1 MNLIAAVDKRWAI
14 GKDGG
19 LLVSIPEDMKLF
31 REETIGKVIVMG
43 RKTFESLPEKRA
55 LHDRVNIVL
64 TKDMNYEKA
73 NVLVVHSVEEALEE
87 LKRYDSKDVYIIG
100 GASVYEQFLPYCDT
114 AHITKVDYVYDA
126 DTYFPNLD
134 KLENWKKT
142 EVSDEHTYFD
152 ICYEFVKYERDF

>member
-1 MNLIAAVDKRWAI
+1 MNLIAAVDKKWAI
-14 GKDGG
+14 GKNGN

-55 LHDRVNIVL
+55 LHDRVNIVI
-64 TKDMNYEKA
+64 TKDMTYEKRD
-73 NVLVVHSVEEALEE
+73 VIVVHSIDEALEE
-87 LKRYDSKDVYIIG
+87 LKKYSTDDVYIIG

-114 AHITKVDYVYDA
+114 AHITKVDYAYDA

-134 KLENWKKT
+134 KDDNWKIT

-152 ICYEFVKYERDF
+152 ICYEFAKYERIQ